1 MRDKMKIANFGLIRD
16 VVALLPKG
24 ARSRILK
31 FSFFQILATSFDLL
45 ALLLLGVISK
55 QGLDFVNGKR
65 TYIEIPRFQHSGFE
79 GFSFEQ
85 QFSLL
90 SGLVIILFI
99 FKTAFSIWLNKK
111 TLMYLG
117 KQSAFATK
125 EVLRRLFES
134 KPQYVIGKN
143 TQELL
148 YGVTVGVD
156 SLVLTYL
163 GSFTLFVTEILFVT
177 ILLMG
182 LLIIQPVAGICALII
197 FGGSGLLIHRFTSAK
212 AKTKSQESGNISV
225 LYSQRLLEVLG
236 LYRELFLKGTILKNV
251 EEIQDLRNRYLEIRS
266 DLMFLPTYSK
276 YLFEFVLV
284 LGGTIVAMLQLAL
297 SDSGQAI
304 SALVLF
310 LAASSRILPSII
322 RLQGAFLSMKQSEGL
337 GQITLRQIQ
346 EFYSHQDLVG
356 PEHEADKISIKES
369 DYVSVKNLSFKY
381 ENNDNFVLKGL
392 NFSVRRGQLVA
403 IVGESGAGKSTLA
416 DLILGI
422 QEPTIGTIAINGFQ
436 PRSLIKRQPGAL
448 AYVPQDIAIVDGTI
462 RRNIVLT
469 EMNEME
475 GVNVSNALSKAF
487 LWEEVKRM
495 PGGELSIVGERGMK
509 LSGGQRQRLGIARAI
524 YSNPE
529 LIVFDEATSSL
540 DPITEKAVTDAI
552 YQNQNEVTLI
562 VIAHRLSTVRKAD
575 VVILLEDGQL
585 VASGTFEE
593 VREKSPKFDQQA
605 KLVNL

>member
-1 MRDKMKIANFGLIRD
+1 MRSKLKIANFGLIRY
-16 VVALLPKG
+16 VSALLPNGTKNK
-24 ARSRILK
+24 IFK

-55 QGLDFVNGKR
+55 QGLDFVNNKR
-65 TYIEIPRFQHSGFE
+65 TKIEIPFFQHSWFE
-79 GFSFEQ
+79 HFSFGQ

-99 FKTAFSIWLNKK
+99 FKTTFSIWLNKR
-111 TLMYLG
+111 TLIYLG
-117 KQSAFATK
+117 KQSGYATK

-134 KPQYVIGKN
+134 KPQYVIGKK

-163 GSFTLFVTEILFVT
+163 GSFTLFVTEALFVA
-177 ILLMG
+177 ILLTG
-182 LLIIQPVAGICALII
+182 LLIIQPVAGFCALII
-197 FGGSGLLIHRFTSAK
+197 FGGSGLLIHRFTSIK
-212 AKTKSQESGNISV
+212 AKIKSEESGSISV
-225 LYSQRLLEVLG
+225 IYGQRLIEVFG

-251 EEIQDLRNRYLEIRS
+251 EEIQNLRNRYLEIRS

-284 LGGTIVAMLQLAL
+284 LGGTIVAILQLAL
-297 SDSGQAI
+297 SDSVQAI
-304 SALVLF
+304 SALVIF

-337 GQITLRQIQ
+337 GQITLHQIH
-346 EFYSHQDLVG
+346 EFYTHQDLSG
-356 PEHEADKISIKES
+356 SENESDKFSAQES
-369 DYVSVKNLSFKY
+369 DYLSVKDLSFKY
-381 ENNDNFVLKGL
+381 ENSDKFVLKGL

-422 QEPTIGTIAINGFQ
+422 QEPTIGTITIDGFQ
-436 PRSLIKRQPGAL
+436 PRKLIKRKPGAL
-448 AYVPQDIAIVDGTI
+448 AYVPQDIAMVDGTI
-462 RRNIVLT
+462 RKNIVLT
-469 EMNEME
+469 EMNDAE
-475 GVNVSNALSKAF
+475 GSRVSDALKKAF
-487 LWEEVKRM
+487 LWGEVKIM
-495 PGGELSIVGERGMK
+495 PEGELSIVGERGMK

-552 YQNQNEVTLI
+552 YQNQNGVTLI
-562 VIAHRLSTVRKAD
+562 VIAHRLSTVKKAD
-575 VVILLEDGQL
+575 VVLLLENGEL
-585 VASGTFEE
+585 AASGTFEQ